1 MRDETVARNYAE
13 TLMALAE
20 RHEGIEAYGT
30 LIEEFAGLL
39 AQDPKLKLFL
49 ETPRI
54 DAEAKKATL
63 RKALGEKT
71 PRPFLNFVLIT
82 LDKRRQRLLGQI
94 NEQYQ
99 LLLDERLG
107 RQRVEVTVARE
118 MGDAGIDLVSQEL
131 SRVLGKTAIPR
142 IRVRPEI
149 LGGIVIKTGDRVFD
163 GSVRHRMDRLR
174 RRMLGAELPRVAV
187 GAGDVGAG
195 DSDSAASDDSTST
208 ASND

>member
-20 RHEGIEAYGT
+20 RHEGIEAYGE
-30 LIEEFAGLL
+30 LIEGFAGLL
-39 AQDPKLKLFL
+39 ATDPKLKLFL
-49 ETPRI
+49 DTPRI
-54 DAEAKKATL
+54 DAAAKKATL
-63 RKALGEKT
+63 RKAMGDKT

-118 MGDAGIDLVSQEL
+118 MGDAGIDLVSREL